1 MMRIRFKLLMK
12 YRDLVGQPEVE
23 VEVPEGSTVR
33 EALIALEE
41 KYPQLKGVHQDEG
54 LVLLKGG
61 KGVSLDDVLEGKEEI
76 SLLHSI
82 GGG

>member
-1 MMRIRFKLLMK
+1 MK

-33 EALIALEE
+33 DALIALEE
-41 KYPQLKGVHQDEG
+41 KYPQLKGLHEDEG
-54 LVLLKGG
+54 LVLLRGG
-61 KGVSLDDVLEGKEEI
+61 KGVSLDDPVSESEEI
-76 SLLHSI
+76 SVLHSI